1 MAKER
6 HVLPAPFRFAGW
18 DLIIC
23 ILGIV
28 GLAALY
34 WLLPHVHPDAT
45 AAYDITEEEAITS
58 ADVFLASQGYETGDL
73 LPTAELTRREQ
84 LLSGLQHVLG
94 RNTAVDFLYSENRN
108 AVPAY
113 YWLVRY
119 RPQLASGESRLIS
132 EQGSVLEVELAQDG
146 NPLALRNLNNRTGD
160 PSTRD
165 RSRQPRVNRAALT
178 QAIGAEG
185 EEERFLSVLTQLAD
199 SVLSKRLSFD
209 LSRQDSTG
217 SLDLLYALLNGGGSR
232 LDSTALIRLGT
243 YHLDGSAFSNLDMR
257 ADSVRI
263 TNGSE
268 SRVAWIGF
276 ETERP
281 LAGQRIRVEVTV
293 SASGALIRMAPS
305 FEAAQPITDT
315 FSRALQA
322 IKVGFYILLA
332 LGFIVV
338 FLRRLSGRLLDL
350 KAALVDA
357 MIIGVLGGVVA
368 ATSTT
373 FLADIFSYAP
383 LWAEFLFR
391 LIVFS
396 IVSGAVS
403 IFVFMLAG
411 VTDSV
416 VRERHEGKLGALV
429 LLRHGDFQNKLVGS
443 VLVRG
448 VALCGILMGLGV
460 GSLALFEH
468 LHLDLGPHFI
478 SNATFRPVI
487 SSVFGGLET
496 AYFLTLLW
504 VVGVS
509 SVVQHLSERPV
520 VSVFLLTLT
529 GAFLGTGPVTFE
541 TQSLGLLC
549 GGLSAM
555 VMALAWVRYD
565 IVTVLT
571 ALFASE
577 VLWKLSEGYLVG
589 GSPAWID
596 ALLGA
601 LFLTSLLVLGF
612 VGLSSRRSGVEA
624 STYIPEYVSQMASEE
639 RVRRELEIAHQVQSF
654 FLPRTMPQV
663 NGLDIAGMCLSA
675 NEVGGDYYDFIERD
689 DGRMAF
695 ILGDVS
701 GKGIQAAFFMTLVKG
716 IVQTLTRLNLS
727 PAEVLRRLN
736 TLFYRNAPSGTF
748 ISVVYGEIDP
758 STGTFTFARA
768 GHNPVIWYRSKQRTS
783 EALRPQGMAIGF
795 TSGSRFDTT
804 IEEQTIVMEPGDALV
819 FYTDGF
825 SEAMNRARSLYGDDR
840 LVRMVTQTGERPS
853 ADILRLLTEDVH
865 DYIGGVGRTD
875 DMTMAVI
882 KRQT

>member
-1 MAKER
+1 MPYANT
-6 HVLPAPFRFAGW
+6 PF
-18 DLIIC
+18 L
-23 ILGIV
+23 
-28 GLAALY
+28 GLALV
-34 WLLPHVHPDAT
+34 LGVT
-45 AAYDITEEEAITS
+45 TS
-58 ADVFLASQGYETGDL
+58 LVQAQSTPRAQVNTGLSVQGYSSTGVMTPNAYTLPSGAIGLSYDRQMPGAPDPDGYNIQMGFGLLDNLEMVGRLATNDL
-73 LPTAELTRREQ
+73 NCDMFESGACPPAIIRDFSGSLKWQLPMPASW
-84 LLSGLQHVLG
+84 SGL
-94 RNTAVDFLYSENRN
+94 
-108 AVPAY
+108 PK
-113 YWLVRY
+113 
-119 RPQLASGESRLIS
+119 
-132 EQGSVLEVELAQDG
+132 
-146 NPLALRNLNNRTGD
+146 
-160 PSTRD
+160 
-165 RSRQPRVNRAALT
+165 
-178 QAIGAEG
+178 
-185 EEERFLSVLTQLAD
+185 LAD

-217 SLDLLYALLNGGGSR
+217 SLDLLRALRNGGGSR
-232 LDSTALIRLGT
+232 LDSAALIRLGT
-243 YHLDGSAFSNLDMR
+243 YHLNGSAFSNLDMR

-448 VALCGILMGLGV
+448 VALGGILLGLGV
-460 GSLALFEH
+460 GSLALFDH
-468 LHLDLGPHFI
+468 LHLDLGPDFI

-541 TQSLGLLC
+541 TQSLGLL
-549 GGLSAM
+549 
-555 VMALAWVRYD
+555 
-565 IVTVLT
+565 
-571 ALFASE
+571 
-577 VLWKLSEGYLVG
+577 
-589 GSPAWID
+589 
-596 ALLGA
+596 
-601 LFLTSLLVLGF
+601 
-612 VGLSSRRSGVEA
+612 
-624 STYIPEYVSQMASEE
+624 
-639 RVRRELEIAHQVQSF
+639 
-654 FLPRTMPQV
+654 
-663 NGLDIAGMCLSA
+663 
-675 NEVGGDYYDFIERD
+675 
-689 DGRMAF
+689 
-695 ILGDVS
+695 
-701 GKGIQAAFFMTLVKG
+701 
-716 IVQTLTRLNLS
+716 
-727 PAEVLRRLN
+727 
-736 TLFYRNAPSGTF
+736 
-748 ISVVYGEIDP
+748 
-758 STGTFTFARA
+758 
-768 GHNPVIWYRSKQRTS
+768 
-783 EALRPQGMAIGF
+783 
-795 TSGSRFDTT
+795 
-804 IEEQTIVMEPGDALV
+804 
-819 FYTDGF
+819 
-825 SEAMNRARSLYGDDR
+825 
-840 LVRMVTQTGERPS
+840 
-853 ADILRLLTEDVH
+853 
-865 DYIGGVGRTD
+865 
-875 DMTMAVI
+875 
-882 KRQT
+882 